1 MQEVRKSQKKTRQ
14 STVQEINGVQSWIS
28 PPPLTA
34 PKHYKTSILGAVIV
48 SERGSLEPPFFPERR
63 VVGLLAFAQEGVRK
77 SCKVVESLFV
87 ENRGKSLKMVEN
99 QGKFTMQR
107 GPWCKGV
114 SRDLLL

>member
-1 MQEVRKSQKKTRQ
+1 MKSVAAGPLRSLLSPFLRKSQKTRQ

-63 VVGLLAFAQEGVRK
+63 VAGLLAFAQFRVTWRR
-77 SCKVVESLFV
+77 SARVTLSHNWVTLILSVFL
-87 ENRGKSLKMVEN
+87 
-99 QGKFTMQR
+99 
-107 GPWCKGV
+107 
-114 SRDLLL
+114 